1 MLKAHGAEPPTA
13 RPVLDARDVAMLSAL
28 AARVHVEDDLYDYAV
43 GLTSFTRAHP
53 RVLLGASPRATLGLT
68 QAAKAFALLSGRP
81 FVAPDDIRAVAP
93 SVLTHRIVVTA
104 EAESDSKARERI
116 VEEALATV
124 SYRRGMRA
132 V

>member
-1 MLKAHGAEPPTA
+1 MPSVT
-13 RPVLDARDVAMLSAL
+13 AL
-28 AARVHVEDDLYDYAV
+28 AHNDADRQAIEFLYA
-43 GLTSFTRAHP
+43 G
-53 RVLLGASPRATLGLT
+53 
-68 QAAKAFALLSGRP
+68 QNIGRP

-93 SVLTHRIVVTA
+93 SVLAHRLVLHA
-104 EAESDSKARERI
+104 EAEDEPKGRERV